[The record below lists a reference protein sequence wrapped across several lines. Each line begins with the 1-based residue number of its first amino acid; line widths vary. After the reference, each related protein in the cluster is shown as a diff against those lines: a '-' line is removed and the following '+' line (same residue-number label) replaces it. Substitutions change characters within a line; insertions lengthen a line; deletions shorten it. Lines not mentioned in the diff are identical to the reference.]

1 MISQAA
7 AHRLWLRLQLR
18 LRYLRRHCSGSVV
31 GHAGQVQL
39 ISSELDRSGCTSP
52 PNTINGFSQ
61 ILIELSSDLL
71 EIDHLERLI
80 RSEARCQ
87 AFNSPFVEPV
97 QVVDGQVLERAV
109 LLKHAT

>member
-7 AHRLWLRLQLR
+7 AHRLWLLLR
-18 LRYLRRHCSGSVV
+18 LRCLRRCCSGSV
-31 GHAGQVQL
+31 GGYAGQVLL
-39 ISSELDRSGCTSP
+39 ISPELDRAGCTSP
-52 PNTINGFSQ
+52 PNSIHGLSQ

-87 AFNSPFVEPV
+87 AFNSPLVKPV

-109 LLKHAT
+109 LLKHATK